1 MEPKGKFFMYAVMN
15 ATVFMP
21 YLFFILVGNLYHGWL
36 NGYASLIIFYVFKST
51 GTFLFNAFNYQ
62 AKAKSLLQVLIAM
75 GIVGSVLASLGS
87 FDALWIEIGAIL
99 IGISSSMALPVY
111 ITLQYH
117 DHFYYGRKM
126 SNNNYLRAL
135 FVIILALVIGG
146 VLAQFLYPSLA
157 FLFYAVLLLIT
168 LYFVSRLPN
177 YEVKTRTGDA
187 FLIRPFLV
195 FFAASFI
202 LFLFKEARTIESTDY
217 VFWVFAAALA
227 GILIFIGAGL
237 YLMPKMKLKLAPWIL
252 YFSFAQGAVMSF
264 SLLYGTF
271 VALAENN
278 FKFML
283 FGVYMVYFLGT
294 LFSLA
299 VEPLVKKAWGKRPIL
314 YLYSLGIAVSFV
326 LIVIPS
332 WTSISIGIFG
342 ASLFLSMLSRHLNR
356 SAYATAANE
365 MQDAS
370 LLLRSRWTKL
380 GSICGQ
386 IFLIFLLFA
395 GSLFS
400 ASLDFKRVIAAF
412 NGAGNMSGDL
422 FFDFAGTA
430 LAAAFGILL
439 FIFAGLR
446 KYREIVKK

>member
-21 YLFFILVGNLYHGWL
+21 YLFFILVGNQYQGWL

-62 AKAKSLLQVLIAM
+62 AKAKSLLLVLLTM
-75 GIVGSVLASLGS
+75 GIIGSVLASLGS

-126 SNNNYLRAL
+126 SNRNYLRAL

-146 VLAQFLYPSLA
+146 ILARYLYPSLA
-157 FLFYAVLLLIT
+157 FLFYAALLLIT
-168 LYFVSRLPN
+168 FYFVSRLPD
-177 YEVKTRTGDA
+177 YDVKTRSGDA

-195 FFAASFI
+195 FFIASFI

-217 VFWVFAAALA
+217 VFWVFLAALV

-237 YLMPKMKLKLAPWIL
+237 YLMPRMKLKLEPWIL
-252 YFSFAQGAVMSF
+252 YFSFSQGAIMSF
-264 SLLYGTF
+264 TLLYGTF
-271 VALAENN
+271 VALAEKDFN
-278 FKFML
+278 FML

-299 VEPLVKKAWGKRPIL
+299 IEPIVKKAWGKHPIL
-314 YLYSLGIAVSFV
+314 YLYSLGITLSFI
-326 LIVIPS
+326 LIVIPARL
-332 WTSISIGIFG
+332 SISIGIFV

-356 SAYATAANE
+356 SAYATATTE

-386 IFLIFLLFA
+386 IFLIFLLFI

-400 ASLDFKRVIAAF
+400 AMLDFKQVIAAF
-412 NGAGNMSGDL
+412 NGAGNMSNDL
-422 FFDFAGTA
+422 FFDFVGTA
-430 LAAAFGILL
+430 LVAALGILL
-439 FIFAGLR
+439 FLFAGLR
-446 KYREIVKK
+446 KYRGTVKK

>member
-21 YLFFILVGNLYHGWL
+21 YLFFILAGNQYQGWL

-62 AKAKSLLQVLIAM
+62 AKTKSLLLVLLTM
-75 GIVGSVLASLGS
+75 GIIGSVLASFGS
-87 FDALWIEIGAIL
+87 FDALWIEMGAIL

-126 SNNNYLRAL
+126 SNRNYLRAL
-135 FVIILALVIGG
+135 FVIILALAIGG
-146 VLAQFLYPSLA
+146 ILARYLYPSLA
-157 FLFYAVLLLIT
+157 FLFYAALLLIT
-168 LYFVSRLPN
+168 FYFVSRLPD
-177 YEVKTRTGDA
+177 YEVKTRSGEA

-195 FFAASFI
+195 FFIASFI

-217 VFWVFAAALA
+217 VFWVFLAALV

-237 YLMPKMKLKLAPWIL
+237 YLMPRMKLKLEPWIL
-252 YFSFAQGAVMSF
+252 YFSFSQGAIMSF
-264 SLLYGTF
+264 TLLYGTF
-271 VALAENN
+271 VALAEKDFN
-278 FKFML
+278 FML

-299 VEPLVKKAWGKRPIL
+299 VEPIVKKAWGKRPIL
-314 YLYSLGIAVSFV
+314 YLYSLGIALSFV
-326 LIVIPS
+326 LIVIPARL
-332 WTSISIGIFG
+332 SISVGIFI

-356 SAYATAANE
+356 SAYATATTE

-386 IFLIFLLFA
+386 IFLVFLLFI

-400 ASLDFKRVIAAF
+400 ALLDFKQVIAAF
-412 NGAGNMSGDL
+412 NGAENMSNDL

-430 LAAAFGILL
+430 LVAALGILL
-439 FIFAGLR
+439 FLFAGLR
-446 KYREIVKK
+446 KYRGTVKK

>member
-1 MEPKGKFFMYAVMN
+1 MYAVMN

-21 YLFFILVGNLYHGWL
+21 YLFFILAGNQYQGWL

-62 AKAKSLLQVLIAM
+62 AKTKSLLLVLLTM
-75 GIVGSVLASLGS
+75 GIIGSVLASFGS
-87 FDALWIEIGAIL
+87 FDALWIEMGAIL

-126 SNNNYLRAL
+126 SNRNYLRAL
-135 FVIILALVIGG
+135 FVIILALAIGG
-146 VLAQFLYPSLA
+146 ILARYLYPSLA
-157 FLFYAVLLLIT
+157 FLFYAALLLIT
-168 LYFVSRLPN
+168 FYFVSRLPD
-177 YEVKTRTGDA
+177 YEVKTRSGEA

-195 FFAASFI
+195 FFIASFI

-217 VFWVFAAALA
+217 VFWVFLAALV

-237 YLMPKMKLKLAPWIL
+237 YLMPRMKLKLEPWIL
-252 YFSFAQGAVMSF
+252 YFSFSQGAIMSF
-264 SLLYGTF
+264 TLLYGTF
-271 VALAENN
+271 VALAEKDFN
-278 FKFML
+278 FML

-299 VEPLVKKAWGKRPIL
+299 VEPIVKKAWGKRPIL
-314 YLYSLGIAVSFV
+314 YLYSLGIALSFV
-326 LIVIPS
+326 LIVIPARL
-332 WTSISIGIFG
+332 SISVGIFI

-356 SAYATAANE
+356 SAYATATTE

-386 IFLIFLLFA
+386 IFLVFLLFI

-400 ASLDFKRVIAAF
+400 ALLDFKQVIAAF
-412 NGAGNMSGDL
+412 NGAENMSNDL

-430 LAAAFGILL
+430 LVAALGILL
-439 FIFAGLR
+439 FLFAGLR
-446 KYREIVKK
+446 KYRGTVKK

>member
-21 YLFFILVGNLYHGWL
+21 YLFFILAGNQYQGWL

-62 AKAKSLLQVLIAM
+62 AKTKSLLLVLLTM
-75 GIVGSVLASLGS
+75 GIIGSVLASLGS
-87 FDALWIEIGAIL
+87 FDALWIEMGAIL

-126 SNNNYLRAL
+126 SNRNYLRAL
-135 FVIILALVIGG
+135 FVIILALAIGG
-146 VLAQFLYPSLA
+146 ILARYLYPSLA
-157 FLFYAVLLLIT
+157 FLFYAALLLIT
-168 LYFVSRLPN
+168 FYFVSRLPD
-177 YEVKTRTGDA
+177 YEVKTRSGEA

-195 FFAASFI
+195 FFIASFI

-217 VFWVFAAALA
+217 VFWVFLAALV

-237 YLMPKMKLKLAPWIL
+237 YLMPRMKLKLEPWIL
-252 YFSFAQGAVMSF
+252 YFSFSQGAIMSF
-264 SLLYGTF
+264 TLLYGTF
-271 VALAENN
+271 VALAEKDFN
-278 FKFML
+278 FML

-299 VEPLVKKAWGKRPIL
+299 VEPIVKKAWGKRPIL
-314 YLYSLGIAVSFV
+314 YLYSLGIALSFV
-326 LIVIPS
+326 LIVIPARL
-332 WTSISIGIFG
+332 SISVGIFI

-356 SAYATAANE
+356 SAYATATTE

-386 IFLIFLLFA
+386 IFLVFLLFI

-400 ASLDFKRVIAAF
+400 ALLDFKQVIAAF
-412 NGAGNMSGDL
+412 NGAENMSNDL

-430 LAAAFGILL
+430 LVAALGILL
-439 FIFAGLR
+439 FLFAGLR
-446 KYREIVKK
+446 KYRGTVKK

>member
-1 MEPKGKFFMYAVMN
+1 MYAVMN

-21 YLFFILVGNLYHGWL
+21 YLFFILAGNQYQGWL

-62 AKAKSLLQVLIAM
+62 AKTKSLLLVLLTM
-75 GIVGSVLASLGS
+75 GIIGSVLASLGS
-87 FDALWIEIGAIL
+87 FDALWIEMGAIL

-126 SNNNYLRAL
+126 SNRNYLRAL
-135 FVIILALVIGG
+135 FVIILALAIGG
-146 VLAQFLYPSLA
+146 ILARYLYPSLA
-157 FLFYAVLLLIT
+157 FLFYAALLLIT
-168 LYFVSRLPN
+168 FYFVSRLPD
-177 YEVKTRTGDA
+177 YEVKTRSGEA

-195 FFAASFI
+195 FFIASFI

-217 VFWVFAAALA
+217 VFWVFLAALV

-237 YLMPKMKLKLAPWIL
+237 YLMPRMKLKLEPWIL
-252 YFSFAQGAVMSF
+252 YFSFSQGAIMSF
-264 SLLYGTF
+264 TLLYGTF
-271 VALAENN
+271 VALAEKDFN
-278 FKFML
+278 FML

-299 VEPLVKKAWGKRPIL
+299 VEPIVKKAWGKRPIL
-314 YLYSLGIAVSFV
+314 YLYSLGIALSFV
-326 LIVIPS
+326 LIVIPARL
-332 WTSISIGIFG
+332 SISVGIFI

-356 SAYATAANE
+356 SAYATATTE

-386 IFLIFLLFA
+386 IFLVFLLFI

-400 ASLDFKRVIAAF
+400 ALLDFKQVIAAF
-412 NGAGNMSGDL
+412 NGAENMSNDL

-430 LAAAFGILL
+430 LVAALGILL
-439 FIFAGLR
+439 FLFAGLR
-446 KYREIVKK
+446 KYRGTVKK